1 MIAMREITKAEQ
13 EIYKETAKILKGTDR
28 RVFMARCS
36 ESIGIWRAILC
47 GERVSVES

>member
-28 RVFMARCS
+28 RVFIPSRGS
-36 ESIGIWRAILC
+36 YWL
-47 GERVSVES
+47 V